1 MTGDDFKGRI
11 SEINPPL
18 ALRLPPLTLCF
29 QNIIWTYNHQSFR
42 LLFVLWLDGNG
53 TAFTHITFLFINPNN
68 YKYFIY
74 FYIMIETFMN
84 DSMLTFTLPGT

>member
-29 QNIIWTYNHQSFR
+29 QNIILEIYLV
-42 LLFVLWLDGNG
+42 LLYPSSRSTLHCAPLRYARRILLQIRELIRDNGGRILD
-53 TAFTHITFLFINPNN
+53 
-68 YKYFIY
+68 KY
-74 FYIMIETFMN
+74 
-84 DSMLTFTLPGT
+84 GQ